1 MRFDL
6 TQAYRAHVHENGAM
20 QGEAT
25 LYDTLEVSPRACPQV
40 IRAAYRS
47 LAQYHHP
54 DKQAGSDLASERQ
67 AHINHAY
74 AVLSDPARRQRYD
87 QTIALRERFAER
99 RGAGGSALGRTGG
112 GASTAQPPRP
122 FAFRPLV

>member
-1 MRFDL
+1 
-6 TQAYRAHVHENGAM
+6 M

-47 LAQYHHP
+47 LAQSHHP
-54 DKQAGSDLASERQ
+54 DKQAGSDAASERQ
-67 AHINHAY
+67 ARINHAY
-74 AVLSDPARRQRYD
+74 TVLSDPAQRQRYD
-87 QTIALRERFAER
+87 QAIGVREGFAER
-99 RGAGGSALGRTGG
+99 RGATAGQAQGQCTGAARRQG
-112 GASTAQPPRP
+112 LRP